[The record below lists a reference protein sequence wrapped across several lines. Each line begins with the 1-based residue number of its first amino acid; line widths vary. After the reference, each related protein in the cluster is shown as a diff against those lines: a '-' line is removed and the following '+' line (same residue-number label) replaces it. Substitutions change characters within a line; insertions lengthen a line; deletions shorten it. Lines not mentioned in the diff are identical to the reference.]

1 MERDQIVKKHDK
13 VYFVFGRFQPP
24 TKGHE
29 LVINKMKELAG
40 ADSDMYIFTSNPQK
54 QPPKKN
60 PIPIDDKIRFLK
72 KNYPDIPVIHPNQT
86 AKTYL
91 VGDKVIPDPG
101 SNDPY
106 KAVARLGLEGY
117 EKHNMYI
124 IAGSD
129 RKEAYAGLKI
139 NVIEAGEPRVTRNNI
154 ERNRRNGVEV
164 ERQEGISGSMMRA
177 LAVSGTEQD
186 YENFKSGVKVGA
198 MTDSD
203 VSTLWTILR
212 EKLVPTGG
220 GKIKRHSS
228 YKRRHV
234 SHSRRYGQRHRGQH
248 TRVQVPARPLS
259 TARRRRD

>member
-1 MERDQIVKKHDK
+1 MERDQIIKKHDK

-40 ADSDMYIFTSNPQK
+40 ENSDMYIFTSNPQK

-72 KNYPDIPVIHPNQT
+72 KNYPDIPVIHPDKT
-86 AKTYL
+86 ANT
-91 VGDKVIPDPG
+91 DPG
-101 SNDPY
+101 SNDPF
-106 KAVARLGLEGY
+106 KAVARLMLAKY
-117 EKHNMYI
+117 DKDNMHI
-124 IAGSD
+124 IAGND
-129 RKEAYAGLKI
+129 RTGAYAGLKI
-139 NVIEAGEPRVTRNNI
+139 NVIQAGEPRVAHNTL
-154 ERNRRNGVEV
+154 ERMNAELKN
-164 ERQEGISGSMMRA
+164 ERISGSLMRD
-177 LAVSGTEQD
+177 LAVRGTKED
-186 YENFKSGVKVGA
+186 YEYFKNGVKVGA

-203 VSTLWTILR
+203 VLELWTILQA
-212 EKLVPTGG
+212 KLAPKGG

-234 SHSRRYGQRHRGQH
+234 SQSRRHNQGLRSRH
-248 TRVQVPARPLS
+248 TRVQVSSRPLS